1 MTLTELQAE
10 VYTLT
15 NRPDL
20 TAQTLAAVRSATLK
34 LHQLDYFYK
43 DLFETGIVFSTSEFF
58 QSFEYRTLIPRWRA
72 LKYLRKF
79 DISVT
84 PGLAGAFFNVLV
96 PENVLDDY
104 FQHKEDV
111 CYVAGSVLQIRSS
124 TSFTNALLGCY
135 LNPVITEAGYD
146 AGNSFIAVEHPYA
159 IIYDA
164 AATVFKTIG
173 KSDESA
179 AYRQLSGQFAQ
190 EIITSN
196 VRSTGE

>member
-1 MTLTELQAE
+1 MLLAELRTE

-20 TAQTLAAVRSATLK
+20 IAQTLTAIRSATLK

-43 DLFETGIVFSTSEFF
+43 DLFETGIQFSSAEFI
-58 QSFEYRTLIPRWRA
+58 QSFEYRVLVPRWRA
-72 LKYLRKF
+72 LKYIRKF
-79 DISVT
+79 DLLPA
-84 PGLAGAFFNVLV
+84 PGLPATFFEILV

-104 FQHKEDV
+104 SQHKEDI
-111 CYVAGSVLQIRSS
+111 CYVAGSVLQLRSS
-124 TSFTNALLGCY
+124 TEFTNALLGCY

-146 AGNSFIAVEHPYA
+146 AGNSFIATEHPYA

-164 AATVFKTIG
+164 AATVFKMIG
-173 KSDESA
+173 KDSESA
-179 AYRQLSGQFAQ
+179 AYRQLSGQFGQ

-196 VRSTGE
+196 IRSVGE